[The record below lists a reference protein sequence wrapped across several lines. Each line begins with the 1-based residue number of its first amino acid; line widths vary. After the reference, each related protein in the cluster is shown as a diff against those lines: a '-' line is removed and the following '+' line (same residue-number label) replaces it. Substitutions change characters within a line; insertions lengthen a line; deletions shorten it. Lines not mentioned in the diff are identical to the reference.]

1 MRPKAGGIEIV
12 KELISCRLTSMATS
26 RSHYYKTAAWLV
38 ALLTCWFS
46 AGASTRTVQLP
57 IGKLVYTITNLG
69 DTLTVEK
76 ESNLNHYLL
85 YNRQINSN
93 IVGDRLGAGNLINV
107 DITYYPDNNGE
118 GVCTELTLEA
128 CKFLTCVDPQITSS
142 YSRHFK
148 GTREEEYRS
157 MEGEYMPYYCITRM
171 SPHKINRTFRVN
183 QDITEKIRLFYIGVE
198 FYVRNDEDVPYEC
211 FMGYDLKQECCEEV
225 YVNFVDALPE
235 AMDSGLNGSS
245 DLELFDTLS
254 QLLGLDQ
261 HATPEEVVAISML
274 AALLAALL
282 GGGGLGGLA
291 GGAGGAGGALP
302 SPIESGPGGPPPI
315 ENPYQG
321 VEDKYVTHHP
331 DGSITIKDPITGEQ
345 KLYLPDGHGGYD
357 NPLGGGYKSK
367 EDMLNHLAYLD
378 RNRYPL
384 SQDAETAAR
393 NQAEQRE
400 QWDAQN
406 VRDRERGYSDD
417 MADYRDWV
425 KQQEYEIKKEERIA
439 KLASEYGVEA
449 TEEAVK
455 RAIKLDQI
463 QAGIESA
470 KQEAEAADNNVVV
483 VGLESTKNVA
493 ATSLVLIPMALSGV
507 GTVSAATMANAKLV
521 QSGFTFADSVI
532 TKVGDAYVE
541 GKSIGKAAAHG
552 VTEGLVKVAQNYAG
566 EIGGAAAGKLAGASS
581 ELVKKGVELGTE
593 ATVVIGGRGVTDG
606 LDEYAESGDL
616 SKALDKA
623 KAGMAE
629 EAQKHLVNK
638 AAEYGIDKGKEY
650 IKSKMPSPV
659 ESTRMKAD
667 TAAKTV
673 TTRQQAVTRTQQQV
687 SSAKQR
693 VTNAQ
698 QSAQRTQ
705 QKLTQAQSKASSA
718 SKNLTNAN
726 KRVDAAQKQLSQAKT
741 PEAKS
746 RAEAQLAAAQK
757 NAAKAQ
763 QKYEKAS
770 SELRTADRVNTAT
783 QRAAVNAEHD
793 LQKAQMGAQKAQS
806 DLKTATAQRDQ
817 AMRDAWAAEQQ
828 AQVDKF
834 NDKKM
839 AHMTGNDI
847 VGGYRAVEEHLENLG
862 KIDKNNK

>member
-85 YNRQINSN
+85 YNRQTNSN

-357 NPLGGGYKSK
+357 NPLGGGFQS
-367 EDMLNHLAYLD
+367 EQDMLEHLAYLD
-378 RNRYPL
+378 RNRDPL
-384 SQDAETAAR
+384 SQDAATAAR
-393 NQAEQRE
+393 NQAEQHQQWEE
-400 QWDAQN
+400 QSLRDAK
-406 VRDRERGYSDD
+406 RGYSDES
-417 MADYRDWV
+417 ADY
-425 KQQEYEIKKEERIA
+425 KKWREEEERKTEQII
-439 KLASEYGVEA
+439 KLADKYFTA
-449 TEEAVK
+449 ADEESVR
-455 RAIKLDQI
+455 RAIKEEQI
-463 QAGIESA
+463 KAGIESA
-470 KQEAEAADNNVVV
+470 KQESIAADNNVVV

-493 ATSLVLIPMALSGV
+493 STSLVLIPLALSGV

-521 QSGFTFADSVI
+521 QSGFTFADSVV

-541 GKSIGKAAAHG
+541 GKSIGKATAHG

-566 EIGGAAAGKLAGASS
+566 DIGGAAAGKLAANASN
-581 ELVKKGVELGTE
+581 LTKTTVKLGTE
-593 ATVVIGGRGVTDG
+593 AAVVIGGKGVTDG

-623 KAGMAE
+623 KASMAD

-638 AAEYGIDKGKEY
+638 TMEYGLDKGKEY
-650 IKSKMPSPV
+650 IQSKMQSRV
-659 ESTRMKAD
+659 ETTRVKAD
-667 TAAKTV
+667 NAAKTV
-673 TTRQQAVTRTQQQV
+673 AVRQQQVTRTQSQVTNAQQRVATAQQNAQRTQQQV
-687 SSAKQR
+687 
-693 VTNAQ
+693 
-698 QSAQRTQ
+698 
-705 QKLTQAQSKASSA
+705 TQAQSKVSSA
-718 SKNLTNAN
+718 GKKLSHAN
-726 KRVDAAQKQLSQAKT
+726 KKLDAAQKQLSSAKT
-741 PEAKS
+741 PEQVS
-746 RAEAQLAAAQK
+746 RAQASLNKAQ
-757 NAAKAQ
+757 NDVAKAQ
-763 QKYEKAS
+763 QNYTKAS
-770 SELRTADRVNTAT
+770 SQLKTAEAKNVAT
-783 QRAAVNAEHD
+783 QKAAISAEHN

-817 AMRDAWAAEQQ
+817 AMREVAEQQ

-834 NDKKM
+834 NDPKL
-839 AHMTGNDI
+839 AHVSGEDI
-847 VGGYRAVEEHLENLG
+847 VGGIRAVEEYNEKLG
-862 KIDKNNK
+862 KIDKDNK

>member
-1 MRPKAGGIEIV
+1 
-12 KELISCRLTSMATS
+12 MATS

-38 ALLTCWFS
+38 ALLSRPRSIRALGASFVLIATLLWTVNAAAFSGSVPIKYGTVSYSISNLDGGYKPGEEYTLDVSFHFNDQVPGKNLTKIISVGVDLGDDRAPSTTAIMKKNRTCSSSLSFTAPNNGKKLIIRIIDPFEPGVKEVASIPPLEPGAEAEPDEEEDTSTPGDDDDSDEEYDDPSDTEADENADDEDWSLPDIDFGSMSHEIEHIIDEWFS
-46 AGASTRTVQLP
+46 
-57 IGKLVYTITNLG
+57 G
-69 DTLTVEK
+69 D
-76 ESNLNHYLL
+76 
-85 YNRQINSN
+85 
-93 IVGDRLGAGNLINV
+93 
-107 DITYYPDNNGE
+107 P
-118 GVCTELTLEA
+118 
-128 CKFLTCVDPQITSS
+128 
-142 YSRHFK
+142 
-148 GTREEEYRS
+148 
-157 MEGEYMPYYCITRM
+157 
-171 SPHKINRTFRVN
+171 
-183 QDITEKIRLFYIGVE
+183 
-198 FYVRNDEDVPYEC
+198 
-211 FMGYDLKQECCEEV
+211 
-225 YVNFVDALPE
+225 
-235 AMDSGLNGSS
+235 
-245 DLELFDTLS
+245 
-254 QLLGLDQ
+254 LGLDRA
-261 HATPEEVVAISML
+261 ATPGEALGIGAIG
-274 AALLAALL
+274 ALISLLL
-282 GGGGLGGLA
+282 GGGVGGA
-291 GGAGGAGGALP
+291 FGGGVGGAGGAAGGSFPPPIEGGA
-302 SPIESGPGGPPPI
+302 GGPPPL

-321 VEDKYVTHHP
+321 IEDKYVTRDP
-331 DGSITIKDPITGEQ
+331 DGSITIRDPITGEQ

-357 NPLGGGYKSK
+357 NPLGGGFQS
-367 EDMLNHLAYLD
+367 EQDMLEHLSYLD

-384 SQDAETAAR
+384 SQDAATAAR
-393 NQAEQRE
+393 NQAAQHQ
-400 QWDAQN
+400 QWEEHSLRDA
-406 VRDRERGYSDD
+406 ERGYSDES
-417 MADYRDWV
+417 ADY
-425 KQQEYEIKKEERIA
+425 KKWREEEERKTEQII
-439 KLASEYGVEA
+439 KLADKYFSA
-449 TEEAVK
+449 A
-455 RAIKLDQI
+455 D
-463 QAGIESA
+463 ESA
-470 KQEAEAADNNVVV
+470 KQESIAADNNVVV

-493 ATSLVLIPMALSGV
+493 STSLVLIPMALSGV

-521 QSGFTFADSVI
+521 QSGFSFADSVI

-541 GKSIGKAAAHG
+541 GKSIGKATAHG

-606 LDEYAESGDL
+606 LDEYAKSGDL

-638 AAEYGIDKGKEY
+638 A
-650 IKSKMPSPV
+650 V

-698 QSAQRTQ
+698 QSAQRSQ
-705 QKLTQAQSKASSA
+705 QKLTRAQSKASSA

-746 RAEAQLAAAQK
+746 RAEAQLANAQK

-793 LQKAQMGAQKAQS
+793 LQKATTRKWP
-806 DLKTATAQRDQ
+806 T
-817 AMRDAWAAEQQ
+817 
-828 AQVDKF
+828 
-834 NDKKM
+834 
-839 AHMTGNDI
+839 
-847 VGGYRAVEEHLENLG
+847 
-862 KIDKNNK
+862 

>member
-1 MRPKAGGIEIV
+1 
-12 KELISCRLTSMATS
+12 MATS

-38 ALLTCWFS
+38 ALLSRPRSIRALGASFVLIATLLWTVNAAAFSGSVPIKYGTVSYSISNLDGGYKPGEEYTLDVSFHFNDQVPGKNLTKIISVGVDLGDDRAPSTTAIMKKNRTCSSSLSFTAPNNGKKLIIRIIDPFEPGVKEVASIPPLEPGAEAEPDEEEDTSTPGDDDDSDEEYDDPSDTEADENADDEDWSLPDIDFGSMSHEIEHIIDEWFS
-46 AGASTRTVQLP
+46 
-57 IGKLVYTITNLG
+57 G
-69 DTLTVEK
+69 D
-76 ESNLNHYLL
+76 
-85 YNRQINSN
+85 
-93 IVGDRLGAGNLINV
+93 
-107 DITYYPDNNGE
+107 P
-118 GVCTELTLEA
+118 
-128 CKFLTCVDPQITSS
+128 
-142 YSRHFK
+142 
-148 GTREEEYRS
+148 
-157 MEGEYMPYYCITRM
+157 
-171 SPHKINRTFRVN
+171 
-183 QDITEKIRLFYIGVE
+183 
-198 FYVRNDEDVPYEC
+198 
-211 FMGYDLKQECCEEV
+211 
-225 YVNFVDALPE
+225 
-235 AMDSGLNGSS
+235 
-245 DLELFDTLS
+245 
-254 QLLGLDQ
+254 LGLDRA
-261 HATPEEVVAISML
+261 ATPGEALGIGAIG
-274 AALLAALL
+274 ALISLLL
-282 GGGGLGGLA
+282 GGGVGGA
-291 GGAGGAGGALP
+291 FGGGVGGAGGAAGGSFPPPIEGGA
-302 SPIESGPGGPPPI
+302 GGPPPL

-321 VEDKYVTHHP
+321 IEDKYVTRDP
-331 DGSITIKDPITGEQ
+331 DGSITIRDPITGEQ

-357 NPLGGGYKSK
+357 NPLGGGFQS
-367 EDMLNHLAYLD
+367 EQDMLEHLSYLD

-384 SQDAETAAR
+384 SQDAATAAR
-393 NQAEQRE
+393 NQAAQHQ
-400 QWDAQN
+400 QWEEHSLRDA
-406 VRDRERGYSDD
+406 ERGYSDES
-417 MADYRDWV
+417 ADY
-425 KQQEYEIKKEERIA
+425 KKWREEEERKTEQII
-439 KLASEYGVEA
+439 KLADKYFTA
-449 TEEAVK
+449 ADEESVR
-455 RAIKLDQI
+455 RAIKEEQI
-463 QAGIESA
+463 KAGIESA
-470 KQEAEAADNNVVV
+470 KQESIAADNNVVV

-493 ATSLVLIPMALSGV
+493 STSLVLIPMALSGV

-521 QSGFTFADSVI
+521 QSGFSFADSVI

-541 GKSIGKAAAHG
+541 GKSIGKATAHG

-606 LDEYAESGDL
+606 LDEYAKSGDL

-650 IKSKMPSPV
+650 IKSKMPSAV

-698 QSAQRTQ
+698 QSAQRSQ
-705 QKLTQAQSKASSA
+705 QKLTRAQSKASSA

-746 RAEAQLAAAQK
+746 RAEAQLANAQK

-783 QRAAVNAEHD
+783 QRAAVNAERD

-828 AQVDKF
+828 AQVGKF

-862 KIDKNNK
+862 KIDKNNE